1 MKHLYNSSLLGGQRN
16 GIVVCVL
23 GMSQQLR
30 TLMSVVLIVAALFIS
45 IAMVWSEYP
54 RILQHGYVIIV
65 SMFKIT
71 VSHGKETNLYV

>member
-1 MKHLYNSSLLGGQRN
+1 MKHLYNNSLLGGQRN

-23 GMSQQLR
+23 GMSPQLR
-30 TLMSVVLIVAALFIS
+30 TLMSVVLIVAVLFIS

-54 RILQHGYVIIV
+54 RILQYGYVIIV